1 MHMDDFAG
9 HLAPLLTLLP
19 PELVGEEACKRML
32 AVGALLPAGF
42 ARQTFGFECP
52 LEAAGGQADILVSA
66 VRARDGAAT
75 LAATHRLRPEWAS
88 VAALGHLAEAARI
101 DDAWLEFDL
110 FGPKPEVPSL
120 FCRPLYPA
128 DDLHA
133 LRRAVR
139 EAGAALTGAPV
150 PEALIQA
157 VMRVSAA
164 LPSQAVIFQLGA
176 MRARPFAGVR
186 VCINQIALDGILTL
200 LAALRYPD
208 ADGVRA
214 LLVRFQPAVGDVT
227 LCIDLTPDL
236 RTQVGLEAYF
246 APSRAGRAPE
256 VLLDRFLVRAI
267 EDGACR
273 EDKAQAL
280 RTWQA
285 AGDIVEGDRR
295 FQRGVH
301 HIKLVHEPGLPYR
314 AKAYLA
320 LRQALAR

>member
-1 MHMDDFAG
+1 MDDFAE
-9 HLAPLLTLLP
+9 HLAPLLSALP
-19 PELVGEEACKRML
+19 PELVGEEARTRML
-32 AVGALLPAGF
+32 TVGALLPAGF
-42 ARQTFGFECP
+42 LRQTFGFECP
-52 LEAAGGQADILVSA
+52 LQEAAAQADILVSA

-75 LAATHRLRPEWAS
+75 LVAAYELQPEWAS
-88 VAALGHLAEAARI
+88 VGALGHLAEAALV

-110 FGPKPEVPSL
+110 FGPKPAVPNL

-128 DDLHA
+128 GDGQA
-133 LRRAVR
+133 LRDIVT
-139 EAGAALTGAPV
+139 EAGAALAGAPV
-150 PEALIQA
+150 QKDLIEA
-157 VMRVSAA
+157 VMRLGAA
-164 LPSQAVIFQLGA
+164 LPPQAVIFQLGA
-176 MRARPFAGVR
+176 MRARPFAGLR

-200 LAALRYPD
+200 LAALGYPD
-208 ADGVRA
+208 VDGVRA

-236 RTQVGLEAYF
+236 LPKIGLEAYF

-256 VLLDRFLVRAI
+256 ILLDRFLARAI

-273 EDKAQAL
+273 EGKAEAL

-285 AGDIVEGDRR
+285 AADVVRGECR